1 MGGGTVGDLNHT
13 TAEKAGILHC
23 INSQTFQNVTVVQTT
38 LSAVRRF
45 FHHFVLSRVEN
56 KDIEMVFNISSYL
69 EGEKNVLI
77 FSTLVENISYFSIR
91 RVRQEMQQL
100 MAKLEVNILANQDK
114 I

>member
-45 FHHFVLSRVEN
+45 FHHFVISRVEN

-69 EGEKNVLI
+69 EGEKECPD
-77 FSTLVENISYFSIR
+77 FCTLVESISYLSIR

-100 MAKLEVNILANQDK
+100 MEKLDSQCISQ
-114 I
+114 